1 MTKNKKIIFSVL
13 AVLLLI
19 YFLPIFGLEKSL
31 IRNEIA
37 KSTREPILGKHP
49 VRQLIGS
56 VLSSSDKNISIIDE
70 KNVSHYITDENISK
84 LQEEKE
90 DVIVFEPLGY
100 LDVSMDD
107 IKNIDI
113 HTTAYTNY
121 VEKGYNTAYFK
132 PDFTEL
138 FKKRIGDKVTLI
150 FDNIE
155 YEGYVID
162 TGEEAKKLGM
172 EYDYFYIIKPKLDP
186 CEEDDYNCDSN
197 FIRISGYKDNNFF
210 GVINY
215 RNINGGVNYT
225 IEANNGIGI
234 IVESEALHISLGID
248 RLD

>member
-138 FKKRIGDKVTLI
+138 FKKKVGDKVTLI
-150 FDNIE
+150 FDNTK
-155 YEGYVID
+155 YEGYVNKIEQD
-162 TGEEAKKLGM
+162 
-172 EYDYFYIIKPKLDP
+172 
-186 CEEDDYNCDSN
+186 DDYTDIIITPEICSDKDEGCYLTS
-197 FIRISGYKDNNFF
+197 IDISGNGKFSF
-210 GVINY
+210 GTIDY

-234 IVESEALHISLGID
+234 IVESEALQISLGID
-248 RLD
+248 DSCQTIHH